1 MYIITVLY
9 INWDRTLT
17 QAIYQGFIL
26 SRQQYS
32 ADKYSRHS
40 GITLC
45 YWLSSDHGPIKVLV
59 PNQQAVF
66 FILIK
71 QRALAAQ
78 LLSKHNINVEFKDVA
93 IKHFSGEQCIACY
106 FSSSQALYQA
116 RQLLENQPLENQIT
130 VYEGDVRHSDR
141 FLMERFIRGGVWV
154 TGDVTQQ
161 AGFIQIDNA
170 QLKAADSYK
179 PRFKTLSMDIEC
191 SGEGVL
197 FSVGLVGEGIDCVI
211 MVGEPQQS
219 EQTIHW
225 CHDEI
230 DLLTQLQQLVQ
241 QADPD
246 IIIGWNVIEF
256 DFNVLNRRADALGV
270 KLLLGRGN
278 GQLQIREGH
287 FTRLTLPG
295 RCVIDGIDTLKNA
308 TYHFDSFSLANV
320 SHKILGEKKL
330 IQSDNRLS
338 EIIRQYN
345 EDKLSLAAYNRQDCV
360 LVNRIFAKLKLIEFA
375 IVRTQLT
382 GLELERMGGSVAA
395 FTNLY
400 LPLLH
405 RSGYVAPNLGDHGLS
420 FESPGGFVMESI
432 PGLYKNVIVLD
443 FKSLYPSIMQTF
455 CIDPLGLIRGLE
467 EPDNAIAGFKDA
479 FFSRTEHHLP
489 NLIKKLASSRQHAK
503 NTAQPMLSQAIKIIM
518 NSLYGVLGSKGC
530 RFYDPRLSSSITLRG
545 HEIMQTSR
553 LWIEEL
559 GYTVIYGDTD
569 STFVSLPDQLDS
581 DNCKEIGKQLANTI
595 NEKWQ
600 QTIKQRFATQSYLE
614 IEFETLYSP
623 FFMPTIRGKTTGS
636 KKRYVGQVQGD
647 DKKELIFKGMETV
660 RSDWTELAHEF
671 QTELFETLFSDSF
684 TVEMLTPIIESYI
697 TRLYAGEFDDKLV
710 YRKKLGQHL
719 ADYQKNIP
727 PQVQAVKKYQATHP
741 EFVINKGQIVEYVYT
756 HIGAELYAN
765 MQQTQTSQK
774 YDYAIY
780 VEKQLKPIAQM
791 ILLPLNKDFNSSN
804 KIQLQLL

>member
-26 SRQQYS
+26 SRQQYA
-32 ADKYSRHS
+32 ADKYSRHC

-59 PNQQAVF
+59 PNQHAVF
-66 FILIK
+66 FIPRK
-71 QRALAAQ
+71 QHALAQ
-78 LLSKHNINVEFKDVA
+78 HLLLKQNISAEFKDVS
-93 IKHFSGEQCIACY
+93 IKHFSGEECIACY
-106 FSSSQALYQA
+106 FSSSHALYEA
-116 RQLLENQPLENQIT
+116 KQLFESHTLDEHIT

-170 QLKAADSYK
+170 QLKAADSYT
-179 PRFKTLSMDIEC
+179 PQFKTLSLDIEC

-197 FSVGLVGEGIDCVI
+197 FSVGLVGQGIDCVI
-211 MVGEPQQS
+211 MVGEPQHS
-219 EQTIHW
+219 EQTICW

-230 DLLTQLQQLVQ
+230 DLLNQLKSLIQQV
-241 QADPD
+241 DPD

-270 KLLLGRGN
+270 KLLFGRGN
-278 GQLQIREGH
+278 GQLQIRKGH

-360 LVNRIFAKLKLIEFA
+360 LVNRIFEKLKLIEFA

-455 CIDPLGLIRGLE
+455 CIDPLGLIRGLDD
-467 EPDNAIAGFKDA
+467 PDNAIAGFEGA
-479 FFSRTEHHLP
+479 LFSRTEHHLP

-503 NTAQPMLSQAIKIIM
+503 NTDQPMLSQAIKIIM

-545 HEIMQTSR
+545 HEIMQTTR
-553 LWIEEL
+553 QWIEEL

-569 STFVSLPDQLDS
+569 STFVSLPDELDPQG
-581 DNCKEIGKQLANTI
+581 CKAIGKQLAITI

-600 QTIKQRFATQSYLE
+600 HTIKQRFATQSYLE

-636 KKRYVGQVQGD
+636 KKRYVGQVQTGD
-647 DKKELIFKGMETV
+647 EKKLVFKGMETV
-660 RSDWTELAHEF
+660 RSDWTQLAHEF
-671 QTELFETLFSDSF
+671 QTELFETLFSDTF
-684 TVEMLTPIIESYI
+684 NVAMLHPIIESYI
-697 TRLYAGEFDDKLV
+697 SRLYAGEFDDKLV

-727 PQVQAVKKYQATHP
+727 PQVQAVKKHQATHP
-741 EFVINKGQIVEYVYT
+741 EFEISKGQIVEYVYT
-756 HIGAELYAN
+756 TSGAQLYLVDH
-765 MQQTQTSQK
+765 K
-774 YDYAIY
+774 FDYAIY
-780 VEKQLKPIAQM
+780 VEKQIKPIAQM
-791 ILLPLNKDFNSSN
+791 ILTPLNQDFISL
-804 KIQLQLL
+804 KKAQLNLGI